1 MGEYGRIASARIHFI
16 VLQRDALKGI
26 RALGSVILPVAACD
40 RAGTD
45 SRNLGLILQC
55 SSVQQYLREASN
67 NVSGITYLLGT
78 IPDKLFVS
86 CSAVNV

>member
-55 SSVQQYLREASN
+55 SSVQREASN